1 MRTRPVALAAAM
13 LAMSLPAAD
22 ALAADCY
29 EIIDA
34 NQNVTFRASQPPF
47 AMDGP
52 EWRKHQDELRTKNQ
66 HLRWHFTVN
75 CSPMIVQASN
85 VAGQPKSDQVFDP
98 NVILRSTPEYMTA
111 SGRPTSTTPGR

>member
-1 MRTRPVALAAAM
+1 MRKCPIALAAAM
-13 LAMSLPAAD
+13 LALSLPATE

-34 NQNVTFRASQPPF
+34 NQNVTFRATQPPF

-52 EWRKHQDELRTKNQ
+52 EWRKQQDELRARNQ
-66 HLRWHFTVN
+66 HLRWHYTIN

-85 VAGQPKSDQVFDP
+85 APGQPKSEQVFDP

-111 SGRPTSTTPGR
+111 SGRPTAATPRR

>member
-1 MRTRPVALAAAM
+1 MRTRPIALVAATLA
-13 LAMSLPAAD
+13 LSLPAAN

-29 EIIDA
+29 EIIDS
-34 NQNVTFRASQPPF
+34 NQNVTFRATQPPF

-66 HLRWHFTVN
+66 HLRWHYTIN
-75 CSPMIVQASN
+75 CSPTIVQASR
-85 VAGQPKSDQVFDP
+85 VAGQPRSDQVFDP

-111 SGRPTSTTPGR
+111 SGRPTSKTPGR